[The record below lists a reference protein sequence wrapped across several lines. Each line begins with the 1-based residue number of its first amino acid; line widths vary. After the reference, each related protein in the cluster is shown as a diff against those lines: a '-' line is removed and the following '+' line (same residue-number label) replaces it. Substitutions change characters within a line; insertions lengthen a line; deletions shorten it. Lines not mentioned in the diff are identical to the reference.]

1 MAMNLLQKAFSG
13 FSREAHH
20 EPAHLR
26 TGLLSYID
34 QERFQELLES
44 APDAMVIV
52 NEQGWIIFVTAQAEQ
67 IFGYQP
73 TELLQRDIAMLIPER
88 FRINLGKFRH
98 EYFEDPQTQ
107 RIGEEINLYGI
118 RKDGSEFPVEISLSP
133 FKTEKGT
140 IVSGSIRDVTDR
152 KIIEQLYKR
161 EHHIAITYQ
170 EASLPKKLPDALGIV
185 FHSFY
190 VPGKNEA
197 LLGGDW
203 YDAVRLLDGR
213 IIISIGDVA
222 GHGLK
227 ASVIMANMRQ
237 VIRGSGYV
245 NPDPVLMLNA
255 ADKMLRGEY
264 PDTTVTAFVGILDPI
279 ERTLVYASAGHPSPF
294 LHAPDDSLAT
304 LPAHG
309 LILGMRGR
317 DEPLSKMVAIK
328 DGSCLILYT
337 DGLTGFMRDHKK
349 GEQRMR
355 TALES
360 VALYTSSN
368 VAKALYDV
376 VLPGGAQDDVAILAV
391 KWGSLPIET
400 GGPLSRW
407 VFDVHDADAARH
419 ARQAFTQQLQSENVS
434 PDDIAMAELVFMELL
449 GNVVRYAPGQVEI
462 AVDWSGVI
470 PVLHAIDHGPGFS
483 RNPKLPDLLAESGRG
498 IYLISMLTEEFQ
510 VLQVPGGGS
519 HACAVLL
526 LGAPSEIGA

>member
-13 FSREAHH
+13 FSREALH
-20 EPAHLR
+20 EPAHLT

-52 NEQGWIIFVTAQAEQ
+52 NEQGRIIFVTAQAEQ
-67 IFGYQP
+67 VFGYQP
-73 TELLQRDIAMLIPER
+73 TELLQRDIAMLMPER
-88 FRINLGKFRH
+88 FRAKLGKFRH

-107 RIGEEINLYGI
+107 RIGEEMNLYGI
-118 RKDGSEFPVEISLSP
+118 RKDGSEFAVEISLSP
-133 FKTEKGT
+133 FKTQKGT

-152 KIIEQLYKR
+152 KAIEQLYKR

-170 EASLPKKLPDALGIV
+170 EASLPKKLPDVLGIV

-190 VPGKNEA
+190 APGKSEA

-222 GHGLK
+222 GSGLK
-227 ASVIMANMRQ
+227 AAVIMANMRQ

-245 NPDPVLMLNA
+245 NPNPVLMLNA

-279 ERTLVYASAGHPSPF
+279 ERTLIFASAGHPSPY
-294 LHAPDDSLAT
+294 LHVPGKVLTT
-304 LPAHG
+304 LPTHG
-309 LILGMRGR
+309 LILGLRGR
-317 DEPLSKMVAIK
+317 DEPLSQTVAVE
-328 DGSCLILYT
+328 DETTLILYT
-337 DGLTGFMRDHKK
+337 DGLTEFTRDHKE
-349 GEQRMR
+349 GEKRLR

-360 VALYTSSN
+360 TDLYRSSN

-376 VLPGGAQDDVAILAV
+376 VLPDGAQDDVAILAV
-391 KWGSLPIET
+391 HWRSLPIET
-400 GGPLSRW
+400 GWPLSRW
-407 VFDVHDADAARH
+407 VFDVHDAEAAKN
-419 ARQAFTQQLQSENVS
+419 ARTAFTLQLQADNVS
-434 PDDIAMAELVFMELL
+434 ANDIAKAELVFMELI
-449 GNVVRYAPGQVEI
+449 GNIVRYAPGQVEI
-462 AVDWSGVI
+462 AVDWSGVT

-483 RNPKLPDLLAESGRG
+483 RNPKLPDLFAESGRG

-526 LGAPSEIGA
+526 LGTPTEIGA